1 MSDWKLLLDDIAQMF
16 AGTMGL
22 ADGLRNDAEQK
33 MKLRLE
39 KLAKKMDFVS
49 RQEFEVVAAMAKKAR
64 VEQEKLQAELN
75 ALKKSMVKT
84 ARPAKPAASA
94 KAAKKP
100 ARRKA

>member
-1 MSDWKLLLDDIAQMF
+1 MSDWKLLLDDMAQMF

-22 ADGLRNDAEQK
+22 ADGLRKEAEQK
-33 MKLRLE
+33 MKLRME
-39 KLAKKMDFVS
+39 KMAKKMDFVS

-64 VEQEKLQAELN
+64 VEQERLQTELN

-84 ARPAKPAASA
+84 ARPAKSAASA